1 MSVPQRTLMKNSTE
15 KHTDQNNSSVWWH
28 DEIFWRIMHNE
39 LLGISQNNNFSNET
53 YIALK
58 AA

>member
-1 MSVPQRTLMKNSTE
+1 MKNSSE
-15 KHTDQNNSSVWWH
+15 KHTDQNNMSEWGH